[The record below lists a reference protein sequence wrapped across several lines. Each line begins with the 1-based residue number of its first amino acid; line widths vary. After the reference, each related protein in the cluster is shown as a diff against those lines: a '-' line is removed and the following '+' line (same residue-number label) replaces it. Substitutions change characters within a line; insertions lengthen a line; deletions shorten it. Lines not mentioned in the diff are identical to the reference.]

1 MNFELLKN
9 AHKWI
14 HRVEKKFNIKL
25 KFKTGR
31 KYIKILSEHGGV
43 YCFIDANGDVL
54 KAASWNAPAKHA
66 RGNIFEVGKEGVDKY
81 GAHYLV

>member
-1 MNFELLKN
+1 MIDIKHIYKWLK
-9 AHKWI
+9 
-14 HRVEKKFNIKL
+14 RVEKKFNVELHIGG
-25 KFKTGR
+25 GR
-31 KYIKILSEHGGV
+31 KYIKIERGSSV
-43 YCFIDANGDVL
+43 FCFIDAKTGDVL